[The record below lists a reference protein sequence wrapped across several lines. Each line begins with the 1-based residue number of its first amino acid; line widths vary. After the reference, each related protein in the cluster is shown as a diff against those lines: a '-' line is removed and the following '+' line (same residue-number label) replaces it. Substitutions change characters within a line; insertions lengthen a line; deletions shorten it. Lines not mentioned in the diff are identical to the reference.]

1 MMIISL
7 EDLNQPYSC
16 EEWGNAG
23 TLNIPPIINSGASN
37 DFNFHHVFVGESSS
51 WFPVTL
57 YFDKLGNEILRSQIE
72 FALSPDY
79 IPTTEP
85 KIGEQNPTNCD
96 FWVYGCMNPNACN
109 YNIEANQDSG
119 NCIYRE
125 PYYNCDGNCILDTD
139 GDGVCDENEVVGCT
153 SDLTACNYNSSA
165 TDLVDCTY
173 PEQYYNCDGICIMDT
188 DGDGVCDELEIVG
201 CISDTTAC
209 NYNINS
215 TQDDICIYPEE
226 NFDCFNNCLIE
237 TDCFGVCNG
246 NGVVDSCG
254 YCVEEAIPMECLG
267 ECGDFAVL
275 DLFGKCC
282 IPSLESK
289 CILDWCDMDKNTL
302 YLKENEMFFKTSD
315 PIKRIKLIMEG
326 AKINNSPYGGLAG
339 IHSFFWTVV
348 PPDSNI
354 IIGESLIGS
363 IIPENS
369 CGTLIKLDYSGVP
382 INLMVLHNN

>member
-1 MMIISL
+1 MIISL

-139 GDGVCDENEVVGCT
+139 GD
-153 SDLTACNYNSSA
+153 S
-165 TDLVDCTY
+165 
-173 PEQYYNCDGICIMDT
+173 I
-188 DGDGVCDELEIVG
+188 CDELEIVG